1 MNSQDRTASKTPLS
15 GEPSFSYLGKTM
27 QLENG
32 NSLRVLR
39 QIGKGGSGEVFLA
52 QEICSETKV
61 VFKDVA
67 LKIGCKD
74 ALEHEWEV
82 HKRLDKKD
90 NVVSPP
96 INHLENIHFPCLQYE
111 FAQQGDLRQYLNAFQ
126 RGVRQLTAMQATSI
140 FLQVVTGVANAHSL
154 KGRRQVIHRDLKPGN
169 VLVFAGSDGKPDF
182 RVADFGMAHANS
194 NSETPTSKVKSETET
209 VIQGGTIDYMSPQ
222 QRAGKHPDKRDD
234 VYSLGKIWY
243 QLLANNFDE
252 GIGTDLE
259 RQLEKICP
267 ELPEEIKVL
276 VKQCVDEERTKDMPK
291 DAVELKDRLVKLQI
305 AMRPPRDNLLNDL
318 LIQRKWQVPIL
329 EHIAKEENRSEYSP
343 FWGYVLKKKPD
354 ELIVTDRFFRERIIA
369 TGLPWSV
376 RDYGTN
382 IEMLLIPPG
391 RFMMGA
397 SPEYLEAKPARPRR
411 TGHEVL
417 ISNAFYLGRTP
428 VTQAQCQQRMGSN
441 PSFFSTT
448 RGYQTSFDHP
458 VEQVSWNMTQEFN
471 SATGLRLPTEAE
483 WEYACRAGSSTPRYG
498 VLNDIAWHE
507 GNSGEKTHA
516 VATKLP
522 NALGLYDMLGNV
534 WEWCQDFCTPWQDQ
548 KNSVALYP
556 TASTDSFVN
565 PSGPM
570 TGWRRVLRGGS
581 WNTDTG
587 NQLDGNRPDFIDDD
601 IGFRVARTP

>member
-15 GEPSFSYLGKTM
+15 GEPPLSSVSWVGKTM
-27 QLENG
+27 QLEKG
-32 NSLRVLR
+32 KSLRVLGR
-39 QIGKGGSGEVFLA
+39 IGVGGSGEVFLA
-52 QEICSETKV
+52 QEICSETKD

-67 LKIGCKD
+67 LKIGRKD

-96 INHLENIHFPCLQYE
+96 INHLENIEFPCLQYE
-111 FAQQGDLRQYLNAFQ
+111 FAQHGDLRQYLNTFQ
-126 RGVRQLTAMQATSI
+126 GGVRQLTAMQATSI

-169 VLVFAGSDGKPDF
+169 ILVFAGSDGKPQF
-182 RVADFGMAHANS
+182 RVADFGMAHANR
-194 NSETPTSKVKSETET
+194 NPEIPYSKVTSETET

-252 GIGTDLE
+252 GIGTNLE

-267 ELPEEIKVL
+267 ELPQEIKVL
-276 VKQCVDEERTKDMPK
+276 VKLCVDEERTKDMPK
-291 DAVELKDRLVKLQI
+291 DAVELKARLGELQKK
-305 AMRPPRDNLLNDL
+305 MHPSRDNLLNDL

-329 EHIAKEENRSEYSP
+329 QHIAKKEKRSEYSP
-343 FWGYVLKKKPD
+343 FWGYVLDKDPD
-354 ELIVTDRFFRERIIA
+354 ESVVTNHYFRERIIA
-369 TGLPWSV
+369 TGLPWRV
-376 RDYGTN
+376 RDIRTN

-397 SPEYLEAKPARPRR
+397 SPDDLKAVSDEKPA
-411 TGHEVL
+411 HEVL

-428 VTQAQCQQRMGSN
+428 VTQAQWQAKMGSKQSYINAQPNN
-441 PSFFSTT
+441 PVV
-448 RGYQTSFDHP
+448 G
-458 VEQVSWNMTQEFN
+458 VSWNMIQDFN
-471 SATGLRLPTEAE
+471 TATGLRLPTEAE
-483 WEYACRAGSSTPRYG
+483 WEYACRAGSAAPRYG
-498 VLNDIAWHE
+498 ILNDIAWCNY
-507 GNSGEKTHA
+507 NSDRATQA

-522 NALGLYDMLGNV
+522 NALGLCDTLGNV
-534 WEWCQDFCTPWQDQ
+534 WEWCQDLFG
-548 KNSVALYP
+548 NYS
-556 TASTDSFVN
+556 TASMVN
-565 PSGPM
+565 PTGPM
-570 TGWRRVLRGGS
+570 SGEERDDRLLRGGVLGDYIYS
-581 WNTDTG
+581 YDCRASQRHSDSPDT
-587 NQLDGNRPDFIDDD
+587 IDSS